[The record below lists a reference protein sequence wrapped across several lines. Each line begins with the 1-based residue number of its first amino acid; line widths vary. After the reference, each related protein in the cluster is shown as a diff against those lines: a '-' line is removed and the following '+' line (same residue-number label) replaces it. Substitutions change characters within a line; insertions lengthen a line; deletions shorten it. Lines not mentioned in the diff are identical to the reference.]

1 MSLASRRVEACHKL
15 ARKQTVVNSFRV
27 ASRES
32 NDRSCGNCIEEE
44 FSVNAIGVGKVG
56 NGYSRKSWID
66 IRVNFYFKSTR
77 CPDNV
82 GLIEK

>member
-1 MSLASRRVEACHKL
+1 
-15 ARKQTVVNSFRV
+15 VVNSFRV

-44 FSVNAIGVGKVG
+44 FSVKAIGVGKVG
-56 NGYSRKSWID
+56 NGYSRNLERKSWID
-66 IRVNFYFKSTR
+66 IRVNFYFESTR